1 MLYFIMQDHS
11 PSQVYEEDHSGLH
24 VDLLLPSTGSD
35 LVSVSKKLV
44 TMGLAVRARRGKR
57 DVPHIPSPAIP
68 ALGEEVQ
75 VMVSTA
81 YSPHD
86 FYVQLV
92 SAEAPLL
99 LDS

>member
-1 MLYFIMQDHS
+1 MQDHS

-35 LVSVSKKLV
+35 HVSVSKKLV
-44 TMGLAVRARRGKR
+44 TMGLAARARKGKR

-92 SAEAPLL
+92 STETLLL